1 MPSPPPLLRRAVVR
15 PGAGMPSPPPLLRR
29 AVEATVEV
37 DLSASLVSTSSVVS
51 VFFPAAVEDS
61 SLLLVL
67 CWLGGFAWLCE
78 NALCVER
85 VLHHTTI
92 LICAC
97 LNNESFFSWFSW
109 QVLELLLSFI
119 LKKDRHIQWR
129 HFHKTENFSVCL
141 KI

>member
-29 AVEATVEV
+29 AVEAAVEV

-67 CWLGGFAWLCE
+67 CWLG
-78 NALCVER
+78 
-85 VLHHTTI
+85 
-92 LICAC
+92 
-97 LNNESFFSWFSW
+97 
-109 QVLELLLSFI
+109 
-119 LKKDRHIQWR
+119 D
-129 HFHKTENFSVCL
+129 
-141 KI
+141 